1 VTGDGRYKKV
11 YANKKRAKKMKVNKK
26 FIPCHDVVFSM
37 MFEDSWLFKKL
48 IKAVLHKDIELI
60 DTPFSQITKREK
72 VTVAAV
78 RFDLFAR
85 TAHGIFSIDMQRSYG
100 TELNNRILFYASRLI
115 STQTVIDMNYAD
127 IQPVN
132 VSFIMAEKPSGSKNS
147 VRYVSANYQDTGEV
161 FSDLLNI
168 ALVYVPTV
176 VKTEDEFSDLRI
188 FAEFFSIQN
197 DKDWEIFEKHYKK
210 TKLGVNLMKTYS
222 NVSANEEL
230 LTALAKE
237 QHYTEKDYERITKQ
251 RVERAVNF
259 AVREER
265 KLHLKSL
272 SRILPIT
279 EIAKVYGMSQNE
291 IEEILSNE

>member
-1 VTGDGRYKKV
+1 
-11 YANKKRAKKMKVNKK
+11 
-26 FIPCHDVVFSM
+26 
-37 MFEDSWLFKKL
+37 
-48 IKAVLHKDIELI
+48 
-60 DTPFSQITKREK
+60 
-72 VTVAAV
+72 
-78 RFDLFAR
+78 
-85 TAHGIFSIDMQRSYG
+85 MQRSYG

-115 STQTVIDMNYAD
+115 STQNVIDMNYAD

-251 RVERAVNF
+251 RVERAVRQTQ
-259 AVREER
+259 AEYMVKQREER

-279 EIAKVYGMSQNE
+279 EIAKVYGMSENE
-291 IEEILSNE
+291 IEEILKIE